1 MAEEDEFGVDDE
13 LDNLQADLDQT
24 GLQDVATG
32 ASSGNRAMIIG
43 GAIVGVVVLGSV
55 LFGMKMFSK
64 NDVVKQNGPVSAEQ
78 RQKQEKPK
86 KKKKIKYVRLFSQLT
101 GIEATRVLKELSIA
115 GFKFKTEQNGNNFAV
130 LVDEDEETEV
140 RNLLAVKGLPTG
152 LVKGYEL
159 LDESQTLGV
168 TEFDKRVRFLRAL
181 SGELEKAIMQFDAI
195 EDAKVQIVLPEQRL
209 FSVTQPPVTSSIL
222 VRRTP
227 GEDITDDTVFSIIQL
242 VSNAV
247 ENLQQENVS
256 VIDTQGFVL
265 SDGIFERMAQ
275 RRAGTYREKKKEP
288 APIKAMTREEAV
300 GQPMIPQFDK
310 IREWFDLKWEFEQ
323 RLVRRTMK
331 HLMGVLPLGAYK
343 VSVTSDLG
351 PLENGEIV
359 DIRRLTISVVVD
371 NNNDEIYLDQQTKR
385 QIYSTVA
392 GATGYVKGRDQIIL
406 TRADFTLLSP
416 EEKAQIE
423 RLKKE
428 QAREQLM
435 RRIFMIGA
443 PIVLTIGTIVG
454 LVAYI
459 RRRRAMKALEK
470 PIVDVPETEEE
481 FEVEE
486 VDVSSYL
493 ERLRSAAQTE
503 PELVAALMQEW
514 LGNAGAPLQQPAAAE
529 TPFAD
534 FGDDIASAPQQTLGE
549 EQPIADAG
557 DDFGDDDLFTD
568 EFGDDFDDLGFEDE
582 FAEDIAEEVT

>member
-1 MAEEDEFGVDDE
+1 VAEEDEFGVDDE

-24 GLQDVATG
+24 GLQDAATG
-32 ASSGNRAMIIG
+32 ASTGNRAMIIG
-43 GAIVGVVVLGSV
+43 GAIAGVVILGSV
-55 LFGMKMFSK
+55 LFGMKMFSN
-64 NDVVKQNGPVSAEQ
+64 NDVVKQGGPVSAEQ
-78 RQKQEKPK
+78 QRREEKPK
-86 KKKKIKYVRLFSQLT
+86 KKKKVKYVRLFSQLT

-227 GEDITDDTVFSIIQL
+227 GEDVTDDTVFSIIQL

-275 RRAGTYREKKKEP
+275 RRAGTFRAPQKEP
-288 APIKAMTREEAV
+288 EPIQATTREEAV

-343 VSVTSDLG
+343 VSATSDLG

-371 NNNDEIYLDQQTKR
+371 NNNDELFLDQQTKR
-385 QIYSTVA
+385 QIFSTVA

-406 TRADFTLLSP
+406 SRADFTLLSD

-423 RLKKE
+423 RLRKE

-435 RRIFMIGA
+435 RRIMLIGG
-443 PIVLTIGTIVG
+443 PIVLTLGTVIG
-454 LVAYI
+454 LVAYF
-459 RRRRAMKALEK
+459 RRRRALKALEK
-470 PIVDVPETEEE
+470 PVVQAPEPEEDA
-481 FEVEE
+481 FEVEDE
-486 VDVSSYL
+486 IAVTPYL
-493 ERLRSAAQTE
+493 ERLRSTAQTE

-514 LGNAGAPLQQPAAAE
+514 LGNSAPPAQQAAAPTDE
-529 TPFAD
+529 PFTD
-534 FGDDIASAPQQTLGE
+534 FGGDQETAA
-549 EQPIADAG
+549 ADTG
-557 DDFGDDDLFTD
+557 DEFGDDDLFTD
-568 EFGDDFDDLGFEDE
+568 EFGDDFEDLGFEDE
-582 FAEDIAEEVT
+582 FAEDLAEEVT